1 MEHKFRFASVY
12 TARAE
17 KDLVDSFTWY
27 EQQQKGLGDRFID
40 AVKSKINKIEQNPEL
55 FAIKY
60 KSYREAS
67 VSIFPYVI
75 IYRIIHRK
83 KIIRIFSVFHT
94 AKNTK
99 NKYK

>member
-1 MEHKFRFASVY
+1 MEHKLKYPIVY

-27 EQQQKGLGDRFID
+27 EQQQKGLGARFID
-40 AVKSKINKIEQNPEL
+40 AVKYRIHAIEENPEL
-55 FAIKY
+55 FAIKF

-67 VSIFPYVI
+67 IPVFPYVV
-75 IYRIIHRK
+75 IYRIIERE
-83 KIIRIFSVFHT
+83 KIIRVYSVFHT

-99 NKYK
+99 RKYR